1 LGLSFAVSRFAKRSE
16 DYQNEIQI
24 TVGYVY
30 RKASGFPSVGVYN
43 MRRLMQVRALVLPIA
58 GVLAL
63 VGCGGGASS
72 SAGTVHVI
80 AVWSG
85 QEQASF
91 MAVLK
96 PFEDQTGIKVDYEST
111 RDEDAILTS
120 RVAAGNPPDLAAAPS
135 PQLLSQ
141 FAKQGKVISLND
153 AVDMSALQS
162 STAQSWIKLGEPLSD
177 GKLYQI
183 FAWAAVKGLIWYDP
197 KNFQA
202 KGYNVPKSWDD
213 LTNLSSQI
221 KGSGTTPWC
230 VTVESGSASGWPAS
244 DWLKEIVLSQAGPD
258 VYDKWVAGTQKW
270 TSPEIKQ
277 AWQTFGQILG
287 PNDSN
292 TYGGKQY
299 ILATNFGDV
308 GTPMFQ
314 NPPKCYMLNQASFIT
329 TFFTSANP
337 SLQAGTDFNFFPLPD
352 ISSQYTGAHVV
363 AGDSFS
369 MFKDTPQARKLIQYL
384 TTAQAQDIWV
394 KRGGKLAVNKQ
405 VSLDDYPD
413 TLSKESAQ
421 IIVNTQIAKYD
432 ATDNMPADMRTAA
445 WKGLLDFISD
455 QSKLDSILANLD
467 KVQATAYHS

>member
-1 LGLSFAVSRFAKRSE
+1 
-16 DYQNEIQI
+16 
-24 TVGYVY
+24 
-30 RKASGFPSVGVYN
+30 
-43 MRRLMQVRALVLPIA
+43 MRISTHIRALCV
-58 GVLAL
+58 AL
-63 VGCGGGASS
+63 GAVFTVAACGGGGSS

-85 QEQASF
+85 AEQSSF

-96 PFEDQTGIKVDYEST
+96 PFEDQTGIKVSYEST

-135 PQLLSQ
+135 PQLLAQ
-141 FAKQGKVISLND
+141 FAKNGKVIALND
-153 AVDMSALQS
+153 AVDMTALQS
-162 STAQSWIKLGEPLSD
+162 STAKSWITLGEPNGD

-183 FAWAAVKGLIWYDP
+183 FSWAAVKGLIWYDP
-197 KNFQA
+197 KNFQS
-202 KGYNVPKSWDD
+202 KGYSVPTSFDQ
-213 LTNLSSQI
+213 LTNLQAQI
-221 KGSGTTPWC
+221 KGTGVTPWC
-230 VTVESGSASGWPAS
+230 ITLESGSASGWPAS
-244 DWLKEIVLSQAGPD
+244 DWLKEIVLSQSGPD

-277 AWQTFGQILG
+277 AFQTWGQILG

-292 TYGGKQY
+292 VYGGKQFM
-299 ILATNFGDV
+299 LATNFGDV

-314 NPPKCYMLNQASFIT
+314 NPPKCFMLNQASFIT

-337 SLQAGTDFNFFPLPD
+337 SLQPGTDFNFFPLPD
-352 ISSQYTGAHVV
+352 VNPQFTGAHVV

-394 KRGGKLAVNKQ
+394 KRGGKLAVNKD
-405 VSLDDYPD
+405 VALGDYPD
-413 TLSKESAQ
+413 VLSKESAQ

-432 ATDNMPADMRTAA
+432 ATDNMPADMRAAA
-445 WKGLLDFISD
+445 WKALLDFVSN
-455 QSKLDSILANLD
+455 QNNLDSILAGLD